1 MYKMNNITLNDD
13 QKIALGLVKEGKT
26 VAILSQG
33 GTGKTTFLTYLYG
46 WCKTNGKKL
55 SLTSST
61 GTSALTLGSGRAR
74 TLHSLMG
81 VGLAQKSADQL
92 AWATMRKN
100 KQLVKKLQQLDILG
114 LDEISMHGKIFFDKI
129 SDYMSILRKDTRP
142 FGGVQLVITGDFF
155 QLPPVNDDFAFESG
169 AWEKIDFHFV
179 EFNVQVRQQDD
190 LAFAKILSN
199 ARIGEL
205 TDEDFSTLKN
215 NPKPDFGTVRPTIL
229 YSTNMDVDRINFKN
243 YDDLVSK
250 GFEDRI
256 YKTTYSEH
264 SHVKA
269 WADSLKIPEK
279 TELCVGAQVMLTINL
294 SLDIGLANGSR
305 GIIVAF
311 EPDGAIV
318 EFTDGEQYLIE
329 QHMYMDEDEIMWA
342 VTIPLK
348 LSWAMTIHKSQSSSL
363 DCLITNLAQRIFEKG
378 QAYVALS
385 RCRTLRGVEFIDI
398 AKDSFIASET
408 VKKFYTKLKY
418 ENK

>member
-1 MYKMNNITLNDD
+1 MNSIVLNDD
-13 QKIALGLVKEGKT
+13 QKTALNLVKQGKN

-33 GTGKTTFLTYLYG
+33 GTGKTTFLSFLYG
-46 WCKTNGKKL
+46 WCKSNNKKL
-55 SLTSST
+55 ALTSST

-81 VGLAQKSADQL
+81 VGLAQKGADQL
-92 AWATMRKN
+92 AFATMRKN
-100 KQLVKKLQQLDILG
+100 KQLVKKLHQLDILG
-114 LDEISMHGKIFFDKI
+114 LDEISMHGKLFFDKI
-129 SDYMSILRKDTRP
+129 SDYMSIIRKDTRP

-155 QLPPVNDDFAFESG
+155 QLPPINDDFAFDSN
-169 AWEKIDFHFV
+169 AWTKLGLHFV

-190 LAFAKILSN
+190 VQFAKILSN

-205 TDEDFSTLKN
+205 TDEDFMVLKN
-215 NPKPDFGTVRPTIL
+215 NPKPDFGTVQPTIL
-229 YSTNMDVDRINFKN
+229 YSTNMDVDRINFTN
-243 YDDLVSK
+243 YMDLVKK
-250 GFEDRI
+250 GFEEKV
-256 YKTTYSEH
+256 YKTTYSDH
-264 SHVKA
+264 AHVKT
-269 WADSLKIPEK
+269 WADSLKIPDE

-311 EPDGAIV
+311 DPDGVIV
-318 EFTDGEQYLIE
+318 EFTDGEQYLVE

-363 DCLITNLAQRIFEKG
+363 DCLKTNLAQRIFEKG

-398 AKDSFIASET
+398 AKESFVASEK
-408 VKKFYTKLKY
+408 VKEFYRTLNY
-418 ENK
+418 ENKL